1 MSKTSDRL
9 RELLQKVRQG
19 GPLAPEERAELIRRQ
34 DIEMQTGPAV
44 GDEVPDF
51 TLPDWTG
58 RSWSR
63 ADLFGPQGLL
73 LLFHRSA
80 DW

>member
-1 MSKTSDRL
+1 MSDTRERL
-9 RELLQKVRQG
+9 RELLKIRQTG
-19 GPLAPEERAELIRRQ
+19 KMSPEERDEMIRAQ
-34 DIEMQTGPAV
+34 DINVQMGPEV
-44 GDEVPDF
+44 GEEVPDF

-63 ADLFGPQGLL
+63 ADLSGPQGLL
-73 LLFHRSA
+73 LVFHRSA

>member
-1 MSKTSDRL
+1 MSETRERL
-9 RELLQKVRQG
+9 RELLQKLRQTG
-19 GPLAPEERAELIRRQ
+19 KITPEERDELIRAQ
-34 DIEMQTGPAV
+34 DIDLQTGPEV
-44 GDEVPDF
+44 GEEIPDF
-51 TLPDWTG
+51 TLPDSTG

-63 ADLFGPQGLL
+63 ADLLGPQGLL